1 MNIMN
6 KPTYADDYEF
16 IVARECDGKFW
27 FWGAYNDMT
36 TADRAAAEIGGLIFP
51 TARKVTQLMKAA
63 DNFA

>member
-27 FWGAYNDMT
+27 FWGAYNDVTM
-36 TADRAAAEIGGLIFP
+36 AGQAAAEIGGQIFR
-51 TARKVTQLMKAA
+51 TARKVKQLLKAA
-63 DNFA
+63 DDFA